1 MTTIFVSKT
10 KIKSDFELY
19 WRGPRKTDPK
29 KMKETTTQG
38 SNLLVDSSITCKNH
52 THMYEGRNTNQQ
64 NFLIQNK
71 DKKFLGLLKTNFSLS
86 SQKQTKSANLDLN
99 TMESVLNGQVLI
111 GKIR

>member
-19 WRGPRKTDPK
+19 SRGSRKANPK

-52 THMYEGRNTNQQ
+52 THMYEERNINQQ

-71 DKKFLGLLKTNFSLS
+71 DRKFLGLLKTNFSLS
-86 SQKQTKSANLDLN
+86 SQNKPNQQIWILT
-99 TMESVLNGQVLI
+99 Q
-111 GKIR
+111 